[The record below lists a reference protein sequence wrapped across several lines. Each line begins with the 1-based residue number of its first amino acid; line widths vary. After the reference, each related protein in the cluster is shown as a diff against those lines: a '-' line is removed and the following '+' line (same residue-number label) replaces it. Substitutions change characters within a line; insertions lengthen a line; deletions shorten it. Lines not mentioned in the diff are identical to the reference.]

1 MSFGS
6 RGRLGLIVPANN
18 SVIEP
23 EFWSVLPDGVATFAT
38 RILARGDLTPAAV
51 RAMEAGVD
59 AAVAQIAAT
68 DVDAIAYCDMV
79 TTFIMEPGWNEA
91 RVAAIA
97 AATGRPALSAW
108 TALRDAL
115 AAVGA
120 RRIAVASPYP
130 RAIHALAPT
139 FFAARGFEVVADDTL
154 DIHAMLDVPQVD
166 AGTLAALVRPLVRA
180 EPDAVVLLATDLPT
194 FTALGP
200 LERELDRPI
209 LSSNQTLLWAGLR
222 AVGWRG
228 AVPGLGRLFAA
239 G

>member
-23 EFWSVLPDGVATFAT
+23 EFWSVLPDGVAAFAT
-38 RILARGDLTPAAV
+38 RILAEGDLTPAAV

-59 AAVAQIAAT
+59 AALAQIAAT
-68 DVDAIAYCDMV
+68 DVDAIAYCDMA
-79 TTFIMEPGWNEA
+79 TTFVMEPGWNEA
-91 RVAAIA
+91 RVVAIA

-120 RRIAVASPYP
+120 RRLAVASPYP

-139 FFAARGFEVVADDTL
+139 AFAARGFEVVADDTL
-154 DIHAMLDVPQVD
+154 DIHAMLDVPKVD
-166 AGTLAALVRPLVRA
+166 AATLAALVRPLARA

-194 FTALGP
+194 FTTLGP
-200 LERELDRPI
+200 LERELELPI

-228 AVPGLGRLFAA
+228 AVPGLGRLLAA